1 MTKVNN
7 SPDYAGWD
15 KEEAM
20 ADIQSR
26 VRKYEEQYETIDDD
40 TLSYI
45 KIYNLS
51 SKMLVN
57 HIYGR
62 MAKSIVPVSCFVMY
76 YSIPMIDDVYINW
89 SISQIRL

>member
-26 VRKYEEQYETIDDD
+26 VRKYEVQYETIDDELYQD
-40 TLSYI
+40 I
-45 KIYNLS
+45 
-51 SKMLVN
+51 
-57 HIYGR
+57 
-62 MAKSIVPVSCFVMY
+62 
-76 YSIPMIDDVYINW
+76 
-89 SISQIRL
+89 